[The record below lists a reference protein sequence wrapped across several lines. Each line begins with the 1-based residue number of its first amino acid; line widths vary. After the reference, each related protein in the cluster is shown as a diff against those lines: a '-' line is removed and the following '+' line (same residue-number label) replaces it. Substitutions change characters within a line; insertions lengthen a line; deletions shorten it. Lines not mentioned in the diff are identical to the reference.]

1 MANSRLPTG
10 NKKATCNSE
19 QGMGLYSTPASSR
32 SLLTRGLLGLELPAE
47 HTRHNVSLRRALMVP
62 VRMQEFRMRQ
72 KHQPEGVLLQQQL
85 GTAVIGKDKGDY
97 SMGRAQQVSTG
108 SVSAEP
114 SM

>member
-1 MANSRLPTG
+1 MELLGSELPTVHRR
-10 NKKATCNSE
+10 
-19 QGMGLYSTPASSR
+19 Q
-32 SLLTRGLLGLELPAE
+32 
-47 HTRHNVSLRRALMVP
+47 NVNRRRALVVP

-108 SVSAEP
+108 VRAR
-114 SM
+114 